1 MNSSR
6 GFSGYA
12 ETDTCAAWKTV
23 NHIFVSLNC
32 HFNNLASIIDRQ
44 SSLKQ
49 SSAVELLVIGN
60 ECSVLLLLF
69 SRLNMDHFSFIF
81 SLLLIVS
88 VTTTTYGSVIK
99 GNNPNGEVSKELTC
113 VIALDKISVCNLNGV
128 SLEIPMAFVFFLSH
142 E

>member
-32 HFNNLASIIDRQ
+32 HFKNLASIIDRQ

-49 SSAVELLVIGN
+49 RLAIELLVIGN
-60 ECSVLLLLF
+60 ECSVFLLLF
-69 SRLNMDHFSFIF
+69 SRLNMDHLSFIF
-81 SLLLIVS
+81 SLLLIFS
-88 VTTTTYGSVIK
+88 VTTTCGSAIK
-99 GNNPNGEVSKELTC
+99 ANNTNEELNKELTC
-113 VIALDKISVCNLNGV
+113 VIALDKISVCNPKWL
-128 SLEIPMAFVFFLSH
+128 LS
-142 E
+142 